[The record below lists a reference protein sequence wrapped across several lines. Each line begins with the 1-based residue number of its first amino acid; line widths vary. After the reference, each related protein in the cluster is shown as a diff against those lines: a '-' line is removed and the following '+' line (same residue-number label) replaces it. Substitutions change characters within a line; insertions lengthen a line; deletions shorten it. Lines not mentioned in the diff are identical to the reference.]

1 VVVSQA
7 QQQAALAALKD
18 AGEEPVRIGWVTG
31 RSGRNVTIPA
41 AGLTGRGDA
50 FQAQP

>member
-1 VVVSQA
+1 MT
-7 QQQAALAALKD
+7 ALKN

-31 RSGRNVTIPA
+31 RPGRNVSIPG

-50 FQAQP
+50 FETVRGTV